1 MMKTVIA
8 AVVLGATIGH
18 ASFAQTPPTRK
29 THAAQGRFSIDTPIV
44 QLMAHKHAKAALDKV
59 MPTLASSPHLK
70 QFEHMSIRQLAA
82 NPHATIAGEKIRAL
96 QAELA
101 KIK

>member
-1 MMKTVIA
+1 MMKPIIA
-8 AVVLGATIGH
+8 AVLLGGTISH

-29 THAAQGRFSIDTPIV
+29 THAAQSRFSIDTPIV
-44 QLMAHKHAKAALDKV
+44 QLMAHQHARAALAKV
-59 MPTLASSPHLK
+59 MPTLASSPHIK

-82 NPHATIAGEKIRAL
+82 NPHAVIAGAKIRAL